1 MMAAKNCIEM
11 PYGKNQ
17 CKVTSTELPINK
29 NSVNKRN
36 SPMNKHFHDIKYKKE
51 GKAMIALLPLLIFF

>member
-1 MMAAKNCIEM
+1 MMVAKNCVEM
-11 PYGKNQ
+11 PSGKNQ
-17 CKVTSTELPINK
+17 CKITSTELPINK

-51 GKAMIALLPLLIFF
+51 G